1 MVEGVKTHMPLRTQP
16 GRGCKRIR
24 PLAEPG
30 SLWGPGPTEAARS
43 AKKTVSTGCV
53 LAEDEH
59 HLPAWVVADEENDT
73 APDGDSNSDAG
84 SGRLWAQLERRR
96 EQRYWRALPRAAQAE
111 LTQRWR
117 LLQRSCRQQSAP
129 LKYRILQLP
138 VSEAVQLDAL
148 MRLEQLM
155 QSDELSETA
164 KVRDWLEGLLRI
176 PFGVYMH
183 HAVPAGGEA
192 AHLSDVMR
200 TMDRAVYGHREAKE
214 SILHLVAQGL
224 ANPAGTPHVLG
235 IQGPM
240 GNGKTTLIREGV
252 ARALRRPFVQISLG
266 GASESAHL
274 QGHCYTYEGS
284 RWGKLV
290 DILME
295 TRCMNPII
303 YFDELDKLSGEKGQ
317 EIANLLI
324 HLTDSSQNHAY
335 TDRYFSSVELDLSRA
350 LLIFSFNDES
360 ALNPVLK
367 DRLTVIRTQPLSRSD
382 KVHILR
388 DYLLPRT
395 QRNLGF
401 SPGEVALDNDAQLA
415 LLDLAT
421 GEHGVRQLKQ
431 LLECVLLR
439 ILTLTFGSEVDSDHE
454 FMGCLP
460 DELQDLRLQRPLCL
474 RRELLHKLVR
484 HRPPPAYL
492 HMYS

>member
-1 MVEGVKTHMPLRTQP
+1 MSLSSASSFRRTQP
-16 GRGCKRIR
+16 RRGCKRVR
-24 PLAEPG
+24 SLAEPG
-30 SLWGPGPTEAARS
+30 SLWAPESR
-43 AKKTVSTGCV
+43 AKKAVRE
-53 LAEDEH
+53 AEN
-59 HLPAWVVADEENDT
+59 EEDDNG
-73 APDGDSNSDAG
+73 ASSDASEQVFG
-84 SGRLWAQLERRR
+84 VSWAQMERRR
-96 EQRYWRALPRAAQAE
+96 ERRYWNGIPRAAQADLVE
-111 LTQRWR
+111 QWNR
-117 LLQRSCRQQSAP
+117 LRQSCRQGVP
-129 LKYRILQLP
+129 YKYRILQLP
-138 VSEAVQLDAL
+138 VHESVKIDAL
-148 MRLEQLM
+148 TRLEQLQ
-155 QSDELSETA
+155 QSDEMSDTT
-164 KVRDWLEGLLRI
+164 KVRDWLDGLLRI
-176 PFGVYMH
+176 PFGVYAH
-183 HAVPAGGEA
+183 HAVQPGGEA
-192 AHLSDVMR
+192 AHLSEVKR

-224 ANPAGTPHVLG
+224 SNPAGTPHVLG

-266 GASESAHL
+266 GASESADL

-295 TRCMNPII
+295 TRCMNPIV
-303 YFDELDKLSGEKGQ
+303 YFDELDKLSASEKGQ
-317 EIANLLI
+317 EVANLLI

-350 LLIFSFNDES
+350 LFIFSFNDEGS
-360 ALNPVLK
+360 LNPILK
-367 DRLTVIRTQPLSRSD
+367 DRLTVIRTQPLRRNE

-401 SPGEVALDNDAQLA
+401 SPGEVTLDDKAQLA
-415 LLDLAT
+415 LLDLT
-421 GEHGVRQLKQ
+421 PGEQGVRQLKQ

-439 ILTLTFGSEVDSDHE
+439 ILTLTISSETDSDYE

-460 DELQDLRLQRPLCL
+460 VELQDLRLQRPLCL

-492 HMYS
+492 NMYS

>member
-1 MVEGVKTHMPLRTQP
+1 M
-16 GRGCKRIR
+16 R
-24 PLAEPG
+24 PLAELG
-30 SLWGPGPTEAARS
+30 RLWGQAPSESTRS
-43 AKKTVSTGCV
+43 AKRAAASGVREQEEREERE
-53 LAEDEH
+53 ED
-59 HLPAWVVADEENDT
+59 A
-73 APDGDSNSDAG
+73 SAG
-84 SGRLWAQLERRR
+84 GESAGGLWAQLERRR
-96 EQRYWRALPRAAQAE
+96 EQRYWRALPRASQEE

-117 LLQRSCRQQSAP
+117 RLRSSCRQQSAP

-138 VSEAVQLDAL
+138 VPEGVQLDAL
-148 MRLEQLM
+148 MRLEQLL

-176 PFGVYMH
+176 PFGVYVH

-274 QGHCYTYEGS
+274 QGYCYTYEGS

-303 YFDELDKLSGEKGQ
+303 YFDELDKLSPGEKGQ

-401 SPGEVALDNDAQLA
+401 SPGEVALDHDAQLA
-415 LLDLAT
+415 LLDLAP

-439 ILTLTFGSEVDSDHE
+439 ILTLTFGSEDDGYYKS
-454 FMGCLP
+454 CLP
-460 DELQDLRLQRPLCL
+460 DELRDLRLQRPLCL